1 MLKALANQLRHLADT
16 EGDVFRASV
25 AKKMGGRTT
34 EEQIGTLKEFIFL
47 LPITLKQLNSYWN
60 DNHTPSKAKQ
70 LSGLIISY
78 IYQPDDFLPE
88 NSNGLFA
95 YLDDA
100 YVAVAAFLRVQDL
113 YLRDWQNK
121 TAEEIDLEKRARE
134 LIVAPKI
141 VIPGEVAKID
151 SMLDS
156 FMSGEIRSFEEF
168 LEVKRN

>member
-16 EGDVFRASV
+16 TDDLFRESV
-25 AKKMGGRTT
+25 AKKMDGKAT
-34 EEQIGTLKEFIFL
+34 EEQIRALKEFIFL
-47 LPITLKQLNSYWN
+47 LPMTLKQLNGYWN
-60 DNHTPSKAKQ
+60 DKRTPLKAKR

-88 NSNGLFA
+88 NGNGFFA

-100 YVAVAAFLRVQDL
+100 YVAVSSFLRVQDL
-113 YLRDWQNK
+113 YLRNWQDK
-121 TAEEIDLEKRARE
+121 TAEEIDLEKRAKE

-141 VIPGEVAKID
+141 VISNEVEKID

-156 FMSGEIRSFEEF
+156 FMSGEIESFEEF